1 MNPYAVEHQCSE
13 TTEDLVMELRIEI
26 ERLQRREHDMVG
38 LGFVYGGVSG
48 VMATALYQTWSPLL
62 RWWMG
67 Q

>member
-13 TTEDLVMELRIEI
+13 TTEDLVMELQIEI
-26 ERLQRREHDMVG
+26 ERLQRRECDLIG

-48 VMATALYQTWSPLL
+48 VMASVLYQILSPFIG
-62 RWWMG
+62 WWMG